1 MIACG
6 GMTSLSFG
14 SFELDTD
21 RRLLLSGGNEI
32 HISRKAFEL
41 LRVLL
46 DRAPRALSKQELHDL
61 IWPDTFVSDTTLPGV
76 IAELR
81 SALSDDAHEP
91 RFIRTVHGF
100 GYAFAIAPKFSE
112 PPSGTP
118 RARLLVGGR
127 EMMLRDGE
135 NVIGRDPDAAIY
147 VDELSV
153 SRKHARIAVGS
164 DDALLE
170 DLGSKN
176 GTLHNGQPVKSRVTL
191 RDRDVIAV
199 GNVTLVFRRSAAP
212 GTTITMRPE

>member
-1 MIACG
+1 V
-6 GMTSLSFG
+6 SLFFG

-21 RRLLLSGGNEI
+21 RRLLLSGDQEI

-61 IWPDTFVSDTTLPGV
+61 IWPETFVSDTTLPGV

-81 SALSDDAHEP
+81 NALSDDAHEP
-91 RFIRTVHGF
+91 RYIRTVHGF
-100 GYAFAIAPKFSE
+100 GYAFAMTPKFSE

-127 EMMLRDGE
+127 ELMLRDGE
-135 NVIGRDPDAAIY
+135 NVIGRDPDASVY
-147 VDELSV
+147 VDDLSV
-153 SRKHARIAVGS
+153 SRIHARITVSNEGAV
-164 DDALLE
+164 LE

-176 GTLHNGQPVKSRVTL
+176 GTLHNGHPVKTSVTL
-191 RDRDVIAV
+191 RDRDVIAA

-212 GTTITMRPE
+212 GTTITMR